1 MAYRPTAKTKQHR
14 IERFDTLLTA
24 ALAIVTKEG
33 FQALTISHLATKV
46 GIATGTIY
54 KYFDSKAQLCSE
66 VFKMATKKEVEK
78 VKLASFPN
86 QKINYET
93 RLTNAV
99 TIFADRAIRSERLAY
114 ALIAEPVDPTMELE
128 RLKYRKAYAGIFAQ
142 LINEGIVAKE
152 FPQQNANISG
162 AALVGVLAE
171 SLVTPLGQG
180 IKISNAI
187 ELISSIRTF
196 CLRAITGVTKHQQ

>member
-1 MAYRPTAKTKQHR
+1 MAYRPTPKTKKHR
-14 IERFDTLLTA
+14 IERLDALLTA
-24 ALAIVTKEG
+24 ALDIVAKEG
-33 FQALTISHLATKV
+33 FQALTISNLATKV

-86 QKINYET
+86 KPINYKT
-93 RLTNAV
+93 RLANAV
-99 TIFADRAIRSERLAY
+99 TIFSDRAIRSKRLAY
-114 ALIAEPVDPTMELE
+114 ALIAEPVDPMMELE
-128 RLKYRKAYAGIFAQ
+128 RLKYRKAYADIFTQ
-142 LINEGIVAKE
+142 LITEGIASKE
-152 FPQQNANISG
+152 FPQQNASISG

-180 IKISNAI
+180 VKISDPI
-187 ELISSIRTF
+187 ELIHSIKTF
-196 CLRAITGVTKHQQ
+196 CLRAITIA